1 MPPESLAKAKSPSQ
15 EREKGQEGKPKG
27 KKNHHKQKHER
38 LLMLLVTK
46 HYHVMK
52 TAPHPEQGTSQ

>member
-46 HYHVMK
+46 HTM
-52 TAPHPEQGTSQ
+52 S